1 MARRLAGAEPQGPAS
16 RSVTALHHNPAMLA
30 RLQGAQAVAVV
41 SGGVDHLALRRARL
55 DAAGLASGTLGPTR
69 HTVAPSFGYF
79 TGASFRLDPFAV
91 GIGVYDLG
99 SRLRTDAPDEFS
111 YHLAP
116 RDDFGCGGDE
126 CAAPRTGGAWDL
138 RTDIS
143 LAFAWNA
150 FDRAQVGLALHLPR
164 LGVHLARDEDGAL
177 ASTEL
182 PLSCGT
188 LSDVD
193 IEDPRCAVRVAFDG
207 RMRAGRGAIGTA
219 VDLAFTIGLAVPIGE
234 RWNLG
239 ARFRTQPV
247 LNRGSVVLDGTA
259 VVCRPGGGS
268 AEASTLPSC
277 EDAPRFAATVSEVL
291 PREVAIG
298 TSAELGDRRGVALD
312 TNLYWVD
319 ACPGGRDPFSCRSA
333 GSRTLNLVGFT
344 GEGVVAPQTTLY
356 RGRVDVFGF
365 ETWTR
370 LRLATLRSALRDR
383 TAPGIGPIATTMSEE
398 TAQELGP
405 RIELVVG
412 TNLRSPG
419 TRPSALTAAESS
431 GWLLGAS
438 LGASLEFPR
447 KRGSLFVV
455 PGWSIDVLLPK
466 RLDRGAFDPA
476 AALDFVASGRDIN
489 GPGAD
494 AWLDGRARPTNEGSI
509 AGAAH
514 AVMVSIRWA
523 DRTLD
528 LNP

>member
-1 MARRLAGAEPQGPAS
+1 
-16 RSVTALHHNPAMLA
+16 MLA

-41 SGGVDHLALRRARL
+41 SGGVDHLALRRASL
-55 DAAGLASGTLGPTR
+55 DADGLARSELGPTR
-69 HTVAPSFGYF
+69 NLVAPNFGYF
-79 TGASFRLDPFAV
+79 TGASFRLDPFAI

-99 SRLRTDAPDEFS
+99 SRIRTDAPDEFS

-116 RDDFGCGGDE
+116 RDAFGCGGSDD
-126 CAAPRTGGAWDL
+126 CDAPRYGGAWDI
-138 RTDIS
+138 RTDFTF
-143 LAFAWNA
+143 AFAWNA

-177 ASTEL
+177 ASNEL
-182 PLSCGT
+182 PLACGG
-188 LSDVD
+188 LSNVDV
-193 IEDPRCAVRVAFDG
+193 EDPRCAVRVAFDG
-207 RMRAGRGAIGTA
+207 RMRGGRGAIGTA
-219 VDLAFTIGLAVPIGE
+219 IDLAFTIGLAVPIGE
-234 RWNLG
+234 RWNVG

-259 VVCRPGGGS
+259 VVCRPDGAS
-268 AEASTLPSC
+268 DEASNLASC
-277 EDAPRFAATVSEVL
+277 DDAPRFAATLSEVL

-298 TSAELGDRRGVALD
+298 TSADLGPRRGVALD

-344 GEGVVAPQTTLY
+344 GEGVVTPQTTLY
-356 RGRVDVFGF
+356 RGRVDVFGL

-383 TAPGIGPIATTMSEE
+383 SAPGIGPIATTMSDEA
-398 TAQELGP
+398 AQDVGP
-405 RIELVVG
+405 RIELIVG

-419 TRPSALTAAESS
+419 TRPSALTAAESA

-466 RLDRGAFDPA
+466 RIAGGAFDPS

-494 AWLDGRARPTNEGSI
+494 AWLDGRARPTNDGSI
-509 AGAAH
+509 VGANH
-514 AVMVSIRWA
+514 AVMLSVRWA
-523 DRTLD
+523 DRALD
-528 LNP
+528 TNP